1 MASSPTE
8 SSTRTPWSRIACI
21 LCRSRKVKC
30 DKRPEGCLSC
40 QHIGVRCPGYSKSKV
55 SSDQTGDHGTID
67 DIFRA
72 AGIER
77 RKNGA
82 CQECRHT
89 KNKCDQARPQCQ
101 RCQVKS
107 IPCIYIAKQKIARN
121 AVPSY
126 PDDIGMD
133 DDEISQF
140 QEIPST
146 SNATNSVSNEQK
158 SVEDSSWLF
167 APVLPKGRL
176 LRTVVESYFTHI
188 HPLRALGFL
197 HKPTF
202 LKSVDDERVHF
213 EFGEPVLYIICALG
227 ARFMAISHTKS
238 PTSSQ
243 ISDRIPGTLWGQ
255 HARRL
260 VQGICCTP
268 SVRNLMA
275 MVLYS
280 EYGLRVGD
288 HSFVFMLSG
297 CCYRM
302 SRLLRLDIEPHRT
315 YPTTSPTD
323 ITIQESQRRL
333 LWSCYLLDSFIGSGV
348 DSNLCWVDHAPA
360 IPLPC
365 KDSDFTNQL
374 WITPTYLEIDRRHQ
388 LRTDTEVD
396 LRGQIIRITYI
407 RTQILRYIRT
417 GPESSSDVPLWDQGS
432 RFLNILFQLETW
444 HQSLPQFLVYKDIN
458 IYIHRDQGSLGPFY
472 FLYLVYHACVCDLT
486 RITLAG
492 YNFPLAAA
500 LTHAP
505 ADFKSRYQ
513 RMCFDHAQSISQLL
527 RDGTKYGTEALDDY
541 FTATAAFE
549 STKIQVVF
557 LATLARGNH
566 TIYNQVTENLRTNLN
581 VLTLVHPYPDMPNV
595 YLSALCPFLAHF
607 GFSEV
612 AMEWEPLRNT
622 GPLFPVVSIHPTPEP
637 DDQAH
642 TEVVGPRE
650 VSYLNQ
656 IATFRL
662 ARSEISRHQNA
673 RPPIRELSFQGG
685 PIDNTVSRQTISR
698 GNGDLRQSIN
708 QHTLQLGAISDVG
721 QNNSTSNDPNNA
733 VANSQNHSPLP
744 TESDFLPLDEAEYLR
759 MAGEISDYMTW
770 NGWLE
775 FPMGD
780 YSAI

>member
-8 SSTRTPWSRIACI
+8 SSTQTPLSRIACV
-21 LCRSRKVKC
+21 LCRSRKVRC
-30 DKRPEGCLSC
+30 DKRPSGCLSC
-40 QHIGVRCPGYSKSKV
+40 QNLGVRCPGYSKSNI
-55 SSDQTGDHGTID
+55 SSDQIGDHGTVD

-82 CQECRHT
+82 CQECRHS

-101 RCQVKS
+101 RCQAKS
-107 IPCIYIAKQKIARN
+107 IPCIYIAKHKNAQN
-121 AVPSY
+121 AVQSY
-126 PDDIGMD
+126 TDDIGVDND
-133 DDEISQF
+133 DIQQL
-140 QEIPST
+140 QEPRSS
-146 SNATNSVSNEQK
+146 SNATNSVSNEQQL
-158 SVEDSSWLF
+158 VDDFSWLF

-188 HPLRALGFL
+188 HPLRILGFL

-202 LKSVDDERVHF
+202 IKAVDNERVYS
-213 EFGEPVLYIICALG
+213 EFGEPLLYIICALG
-227 ARFMAISHTKS
+227 ARFMAINHTKS
-238 PTSSQ
+238 PISSQ
-243 ISDRIPGTLWGQ
+243 SPSRVPGALWGQ
-255 HARRL
+255 HSRRL

-268 SVRNLMA
+268 SVQNLMA

-280 EYGLRVGD
+280 EYGLRIGD

-315 YPTTSPTD
+315 YPMTSPTD

-348 DSNLCWVDHAPA
+348 DSNLCWVDHAPS
-360 IPLPC
+360 IRLPC
-365 KDSDFTNQL
+365 KGPDFTNQL
-374 WITPTYLEIDRRHQ
+374 WTTPAYLEIDKGRQ
-388 LRTDTEVD
+388 LITDTEFD
-396 LRGQIIRITYI
+396 LRGQIIRVAYL

-417 GPESSSDVPLWDQGS
+417 SPESNSDVPLWAQGS
-432 RFLNILFQLETW
+432 RFLNFLSQLETW
-444 HQSLPQFLVYKDIN
+444 HQSLPQLLVYRDIN
-458 IYIHRDQGSLGPFY
+458 IYIHRDQGNLGPFY
-472 FLYLVYHACVCDLT
+472 FLYLVYHACVSDLT

-505 ADFKSRYQ
+505 ADFKARYQ
-513 RMCFDHAQSISQLL
+513 KMCFDHAQSISQLL
-527 RDGTKYGTEALDDY
+527 RDGIKYGIESLDDY

-566 TIYNQVTENLRTNLN
+566 TIYNQVVENLRTNLN

-607 GFSEV
+607 GFSEL
-612 AMEWEPLRNT
+612 AAEWEPLRNT
-622 GPLFPVVSIHPTPEP
+622 GPLFPITSIHPTPEP
-637 DDQAH
+637 GDDQSH

-662 ARSEISRHQNA
+662 ARSEISRYKIS
-673 RPPIRELSFQGG
+673 RPQTGEVSFQGG
-685 PIDNTVSRQTISR
+685 SADNPR
-698 GNGDLRQSIN
+698 GSGDLSYTIG
-708 QHTLQLGAISDVG
+708 QHTLQLGEITNVSR
-721 QNNSTSNDPNNA
+721 NNATSNDP
-733 VANSQNHSPLP
+733 ANPVEISQSHFGLP
-744 TESDFLPLDEAEYLR
+744 TEPDFLPLDEAEYLR
-759 MAGEISDYMTW
+759 MADEISGYMTW

-775 FPMGD
+775 FPIGD
-780 YSAI
+780 YPAI